1 MAETPKG
8 PPHPG
13 EILEEEFMSPLR
25 LSAHTL
31 AMALDVPVT
40 RVSEILRG
48 RRGVTADTAL
58 RLARFLGTT
67 PERWLV
73 LQATYDLHV
82 AFRDSGSSIESRV
95 IPLENAA
102 AQGFRQANELREPR
116 ASYGPANAAPAR
128 DRRRVARPS
137 RSPRETKALI
147 RALEDRIDLRR
158 ARKAL
163 KERGSVSWKTVK
175 ADLGL

>member
-1 MAETPKG
+1 MV
-8 PPHPG
+8 
-13 EILEEEFMSPLR
+13 PLQI
-25 LSAHTL
+25 SAQTL
-31 AMALDVPVT
+31 AKAIDVPVT

-82 AFRDSGSSIESRV
+82 AFQEAGASIENRIV
-95 IPLENAA
+95 PLEDATRGRFA
-102 AQGFRQANELREPR
+102 SELREPG
-116 ASYGPANAAPAR
+116 APYGPIASSGTR
-128 DRRRVARPS
+128 DRRRSARPP
-137 RSPRETKALI
+137 RSAREAKAHM
-147 RALEDRIDLRR
+147 RALEGRIDLRN

-163 KERGSVSWKTVK
+163 KERGSVSWKTIK

>member
-1 MAETPKG
+1 M
-8 PPHPG
+8 
-13 EILEEEFMSPLR
+13 LPLR
-25 LSAHTL
+25 LSANTL
-31 AMALDVPVT
+31 ATAIDVPVT

-73 LQATYDLHV
+73 LQAAYDLHV
-82 AFRDSGSSIESRV
+82 AFQETGESIENRIV
-95 IPLENAA
+95 PLEQAA
-102 AQGFRQANELREPR
+102 TRGARQASELREPR
-116 ASYGPANAAPAR
+116 AHYGSATASSRAR
-128 DRRRVARPS
+128 DRRRAVRPARN
-137 RSPRETKALI
+137 PREVEALI
-147 RALEDRIDLRR
+147 RSLEDRIDLRR

>member
-1 MAETPKG
+1 MAHERPV
-8 PPHPG
+8 PRHPG
-13 EILEEEFMSPLR
+13 EVLEDEFMRSLG
-25 LSAHTL
+25 LSANTL
-31 AMALDVPVT
+31 AKAIDVPVT

-73 LQATYDLHV
+73 LQAAHDLH
-82 AFRDSGSSIESRV
+82 AAYRDAGREIEDRVVPLRDTAASSSSVIRESR
-95 IPLENAA
+95 ARY
-102 AQGFRQANELREPR
+102 GST
-116 ASYGPANAAPAR
+116 ASRPR
-128 DRRRVARPS
+128 DRRRVAR
-137 RSPRETKALI
+137 SPRTARELEAHL
-147 RALEDRIDLRR
+147 RELEDRVDLRR

-163 KERGSVSWKTVK
+163 KERGSVSWKSVK

>member
-1 MAETPKG
+1 MHDRAV

-13 EILEEEFMSPLR
+13 EVLQAEFLRPLAI
-25 LSAHTL
+25 SANTL
-31 AMALDVPVT
+31 ARGIDVPVT

-73 LQATYDLHV
+73 LQAAFDLHV
-82 AFRDSGSSIESRV
+82 AYRELGDAIESR
-95 IPLENAA
+95 IMPLEELAA
-102 AQGFRQANELREPR
+102 GSRGTAVLRET
-116 ASYGPANAAPAR
+116 
-128 DRRRVARPS
+128 PS
-137 RSPRETKALI
+137 RYGSSPTSVGRDKRRKLRPPRTARERAAHI
-147 RALEDRIDLRR
+147 RSLEDRVDLRS
-158 ARKAL
+158 ARLAL
-163 KERGSVSWKTVK
+163 KEKGSVSWKTIK

>member
-1 MAETPKG
+1 MTDV

-13 EILEEEFMSPLR
+13 EVLEEEFMSPLR

-31 AMALDVPVT
+31 AKAIDVPVT

-67 PERWLV
+67 PERWLA
-73 LQATYDLHV
+73 LQATYDLHM
-82 AFRDSGSSIESRV
+82 AFRDSGASIENRV
-95 IPLENAA
+95 VPLVVAA
-102 AQGFRQANELREPR
+102 ARDSRRPMELAEPGVP
-116 ASYGPANAAPAR
+116 YGHATERSGR
-128 DRRRVARPS
+128 DRRRAARPP
-137 RSPRETKALI
+137 RSPRDTRALI
-147 RALEDRIDLRR
+147 RILEDRIDLRN

-163 KERGSVSWKTVK
+163 KQRGSVSWKRIK

>member
-1 MAETPKG
+1 MA
-8 PPHPG
+8 
-13 EILEEEFMSPLR
+13 PLR

-31 AMALDVPVT
+31 AKAIDVPVT

-82 AFRDSGSSIESRV
+82 AFQEGGASIENRV
-95 IPLENAA
+95 VPLEDAVRGN
-102 AQGFRQANELREPR
+102 GHVSELREPR
-116 ASYGPANAAPAR
+116 AAYGPATVSRAR
-128 DRRRVARPS
+128 DRRRSHRPP
-137 RSPRETKALI
+137 RSPRDTKTHI
-147 RALEDRIDLRR
+147 RILEDRIDLRN

-175 ADLGL
+175 GDLGL

>member
-1 MAETPKG
+1 MRSLG
-8 PPHPG
+8 
-13 EILEEEFMSPLR
+13 
-25 LSAHTL
+25 LSANTL
-31 AMALDVPVT
+31 AKAIDVPVT

-82 AFRDSGSSIESRV
+82 AYRDAGNAIEGRIVPLAEAVWGSPRSEVRESR
-95 IPLENAA
+95 A
-102 AQGFRQANELREPR
+102 R
-116 ASYGPANAAPAR
+116 YGAAPGSQSR
-128 DRRRVARPS
+128 DRRRVVRPP
-137 RSPRETKALI
+137 RSGREVEAHI
-147 RALEDRIDLRR
+147 RELEDRVDLRK

-163 KERGSVSWKTVK
+163 KERGTVSWKSVK
-175 ADLGL
+175 GDLGL